1 MKTRWLIT
9 WPTLAVPTTIFMH
22 YRLNQQKVTLLF
34 LVLKCKSD
42 NDLLTKNLRAAQL
55 NLLICLYL
63 RPLSNLAVIFTCT
76 FINIKYIVQ
85 PKKLTGM
92 ECSMMVILPVS
103 LWIYFPSWTRTL
115 SLKFPWKASGRRRG
129 GGRST
134 NRGTANQTHLWEV
147 KPDS

>member
-1 MKTRWLIT
+1 
-9 WPTLAVPTTIFMH
+9 MH

-76 FINIKYIVQ
+76 FIDIKHIVQ

-92 ECSMMVILPVS
+92 ECSIMVILPVS
-103 LWIYFPSWTRTL
+103 QCIYFPSWTRTL
-115 SLKFPWKASGRRRG
+115 SLKFPSKASGRRRG
-129 GGRST
+129 GGEGQLT
-134 NRGTANQTHLWEV
+134 GALQTRPIHEKSSQTVNLD
-147 KPDS
+147 KA